1 MLYGKKPNLR
11 NLHEWGNQ
19 VWAHTLEGMKLDG
32 QSKVGK
38 WIGYDEISNG
48 HRIYWPDKRSVT
60 VERSNKFNND
70 DVLFPSIPVVQLIQ
84 GEKAQEESMNLQND
98 SKNEKENHE
107 KQKLTEYYQ
116 KDIEDPVEDQTKT
129 RTPTPLDQ
137 WQQVPF
143 NQVMEKSV
151 AT

>member
-1 MLYGKKPNLR
+1 MR

-84 GEKAQEESMNLQND
+84 GEKAQEESMNLQNN

-107 KQKLTEYYQ
+107 KQKLTKYHQ
-116 KDIEDPVEDQTKT
+116 KILLRIKPKQELQHH
-129 RTPTPLDQ
+129 
-137 WQQVPF
+137 
-143 NQVMEKSV
+143 
-151 AT
+151 

>member
-1 MLYGKKPNLR
+1 
-11 NLHEWGNQ
+11 
-19 VWAHTLEGMKLDG
+19 
-32 QSKVGK
+32 
-38 WIGYDEISNG
+38 
-48 HRIYWPDKRSVT
+48 
-60 VERSNKFNND
+60 
-70 DVLFPSIPVVQLIQ
+70 
-84 GEKAQEESMNLQND
+84 MNLQND